1 MYLCEICECMEIKK
15 KYRKKENTMLWSQ
28 KGKMLFFLLFLNYF
42 LNIDPLCQ
50 KKKKKKLDKSTVNC
64 DSSNCI
70 EIVKIHGVLLFVLRC
85 VCSCTS
91 LEAKVLIIK
100 KKP

>member
-15 KYRKKENTMLWSQ
+15 KRKKENTMLWSQ
-28 KGKMLFFLLFLNYF
+28 EGKMLFFLLFLNYF

-50 KKKKKKLDKSTVNC
+50 ITWQKYCELY
-64 DSSNCI
+64 SSNCI
-70 EIVKIHGVLLFVLRC
+70 EIVKIHDVLLSVLRC
-85 VCSCTS
+85 VCTCTS

-100 KKP
+100 NTQRETT